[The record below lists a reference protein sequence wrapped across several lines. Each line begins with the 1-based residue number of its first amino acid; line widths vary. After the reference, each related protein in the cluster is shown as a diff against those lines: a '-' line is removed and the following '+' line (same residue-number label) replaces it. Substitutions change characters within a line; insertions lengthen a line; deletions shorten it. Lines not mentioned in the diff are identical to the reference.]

1 MHTNGLV
8 IHWAARYDL
17 LAFLFTGGRERA
29 FRERLVDLARV
40 QPGDAVLD
48 IGCGT
53 GTLAVAAARRAG
65 PGADVCGLDASPEM
79 IGRAARKAAR
89 AGVAVAFEVGAAEAP
104 RFADGR
110 FDVVLATLMLH
121 HLPRRTR
128 DEAAQQVRRVLK
140 PGGCVL
146 AVDFGKPS
154 GRGLFAH
161 LHRHGYLTLEN
172 MVALF
177 ERAGLRIVETGA
189 VGVRDLYYVRAE
201 RPPITSRAR

>member
-40 QPGDAVLD
+40 KPGDAVLD

-53 GTLAVAAARRAG
+53 GTLAIAAARRAG
-65 PGADVCGLDASPEM
+65 PRGLVCGVDASPEM
-79 IGRAARKAAR
+79 IARALRKAAR
-89 AGVAVAFEVGAAEAP
+89 AGVPVEFQLGGAEALS
-104 RFADGR
+104 FEESR
-110 FDVVLATLMLH
+110 FDAVLATLMLH

-128 DEAAQQVRRVLK
+128 EQTARQMQRVLK
-140 PGGCVL
+140 PGGRVL

-154 GRGLFAH
+154 GRGLLAH
-161 LHRHGYLTLEN
+161 LHRHGHVRLEEIVTLLEG
-172 MVALF
+172 V
-177 ERAGLRIVETGA
+177 GLRVVETGC
-189 VGVRDLYYVRAE
+189 VGVRDLHFVRAE
-201 RPPITSRAR
+201 RPQ